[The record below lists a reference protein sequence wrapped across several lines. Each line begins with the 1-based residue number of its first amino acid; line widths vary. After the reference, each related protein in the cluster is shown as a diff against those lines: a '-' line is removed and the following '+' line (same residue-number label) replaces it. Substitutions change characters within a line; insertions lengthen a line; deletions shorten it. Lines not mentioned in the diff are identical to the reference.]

1 MKRFGDG
8 WALFFE
14 AERVPANQYPGARFA
29 DPASWLV
36 DQERYAAFSADG
48 AHHESRYYLTFL
60 YLPPPDREGRAQR
73 LIYERTEGEALAP
86 DAHAQLEYFQTETAR
101 ALELL
106 SAILPEAE
114 ALDDAETLAYLHGTI
129 STRRHPITV
138 PPVPAHL
145 DAILCDTPFLGGI
158 EPKLGDQHVRVLT
171 VLGFP
176 NATTPG
182 LLDALNDLGFSYRWV
197 TRWIAQDKTQATK
210 TLTRLRRQWFAKR
223 KSVAAILREV
233 MFNRESALVDPDAD
247 NKAIDAQEA
256 LEELGADDVAFGYLT
271 TAIVVSDGNP
281 ALANDKLLAVERIVN
296 GRGFATIRETLN
308 AVEAWLGSLPGNPYA
323 NVRQPIVHTLNL
335 AHMMPVSAVWAGP
348 EMNRHLNAPP
358 LMMTETRGSTPF
370 RLDLHVGD
378 VGHTLVVGPTG
389 AGKSVLLSLLALQ
402 FRRFI
407 GAQVILFDRGRSA
420 RAATLAMG
428 GASIELGLEGTLS
441 LQPLARIDEPG
452 EIAFALQWVTA
463 LLTNEGVR
471 VTPDVKDA
479 VWTALQSLA
488 SAPRQERTLTGLA
501 VLIQSNALMAALAPY
516 TLEGAYGR
524 LLDGASEELAKADVL
539 HVEMEELMPHKALV
553 PPVLTYLFHRLE
565 ARFDGRPTLL
575 ILDEAWTFLDDALF
589 AARIREWLKTLRKKN
604 VAVVFATQSLADIER
619 STIAPALI
627 ESCPTRIFLPN
638 DRALEPQAKGVYERF
653 GLNARQIEILSTA
666 APKRDYYA
674 QTARGNRLFELGLG
688 PVALAL
694 CGASTP
700 DDHKIIDRCLA
711 AGDKAGFAA
720 RFLEAKGLGWAAE
733 LIARRQEPKAPAAVS
748 QESTPIDQAQDAPAA
763 ALLPGRQASC
773 AEGSGADVARTGVPP
788 LPGLPG
794 RTADGGTALAV
805 PRRGR
810 QIEEERPMTPFRHA
824 RIAVPVIAG
833 VHGVVP
839 GPARRT
845 ADGVRPGQLPAE
857 PALGRPCA
865 GADQQPGPAPAEP
878 GADDRAHGPEPETA
892 RADAVARPAA
902 HALRPAGAAHR
913 GRGHRPAPVDN
924 PERLRAIV
932 PEAGVGGADLRRRA
946 AQCQGALG
954 RGVRRVPAGGSRA
967 GTGGRRHRHR
977 HEPPR
982 RCLGPLARCRR
993 CARSRAGR
1001 QRADGAQRQAG
1012 PRAAGPAGSAAPRGN
1027 DRQGT
1032 RPRGGGGRAP
1042 KVQDLPRQRQRVCST
1057 PMSWSPT
1064 MPRRQRRR

>member
-1 MKRFGDG
+1 MLNLAEYRKKTVGLCDYLPWACLIGPGIVLNKDGSFQCTLRYRGPDLDSATEAELVSITARLNNVLKRFGDG

-48 AHHESRYYLTFL
+48 AHHESRYYLTLL

-114 ALDDAETLAYLHGTI
+114 ALGDAETLTYLHGTI

-145 DAILCDTPFLGGI
+145 DAILCDTPLLGGI
-158 EPKLGDQHVRVLT
+158 EPKLGDQHLRVLT

-281 ALANDKLLAVERIVN
+281 TLANDKLLAVERIVN

-323 NVRQPIVHTLNL
+323 NIRQPIVHTLNL

-358 LMMTETRGSTPF
+358 LMMSETRGSTPF

-488 SAPRQERTLTGLA
+488 SAPQQERTLTGLA
-501 VLIQSNALMAALAPY
+501 VLIQSNALMAALGPY

-524 LLDGASEELAKADVL
+524 LLDGAAEELAKADVL
-539 HVEMEELMPHKALV
+539 HVEMEELMPHKVLV

-575 ILDEAWTFLDDALF
+575 VLDEAWTFLDDALF

-653 GLNARQIEILSTA
+653 GLNARQIEILGTA

-694 CGASTP
+694 CGTSTP

-733 LIARRQEPKAPAAVS
+733 LIARRQEPKAPVPVS
-748 QESTPIDQAQDAPAA
+748 QDSKPIDQAQDVPSAPLSSLDARPPAPKAA
-763 ALLPGRQASC
+763 ARTS
-773 AEGSGADVARTGVPP
+773 ARTGVPP

-794 RTADGGTALAV
+794 GPPMA
-805 PRRGR
+805 
-810 QIEEERPMTPFRHA
+810 ERLSPFR
-824 RIAVPVIAG
+824 
-833 VHGVVP
+833 VV
-839 GPARRT
+839 
-845 ADGVRPGQLPAE
+845 
-857 PALGRPCA
+857 
-865 GADQQPGPAPAEP
+865 
-878 GADDRAHGPEPETA
+878 
-892 RADAVARPAA
+892 
-902 HALRPAGAAHR
+902 
-913 GRGHRPAPVDN
+913 
-924 PERLRAIV
+924 
-932 PEAGVGGADLRRRA
+932 
-946 AQCQGALG
+946 
-954 RGVRRVPAGGSRA
+954 A
-967 GTGGRRHRHR
+967 GTSKGG
-977 HEPPR
+977 
-982 RCLGPLARCRR
+982 
-993 CARSRAGR
+993 
-1001 QRADGAQRQAG
+1001 
-1012 PRAAGPAGSAAPRGN
+1012 
-1027 DRQGT
+1027 DR
-1032 RPRGGGGRAP
+1032 
-1042 KVQDLPRQRQRVCST
+1042 
-1057 PMSWSPT
+1057 
-1064 MPRRQRRR
+1064 